1 MVGGD
6 NWAFK
11 SVLGERLWLNR
22 KQVPVPPHHRTVPN
36 LLNGMAALGMVFVA
50 WGVVALDVWPTLLG
64 CTLVYLA
71 KLWFLDRMV
80 WLYEQMKTVTRE
92 GGSDRRRTS

>member
-6 NWAFK
+6 NWASK
-11 SVLGERLWLNR
+11 RSG
-22 KQVPVPPHHRTVPN
+22 RTGVAQPQAGTRAAPSPAVPN
-36 LLNGMAALGMVFVA
+36 LLNGMAALGMVFVV

-64 CTLVYLA
+64 CALVYLA

-80 WLYEQMKTVTRE
+80 WLYEEMKTATRE
-92 GGSDRRRTS
+92 GGSERRRTS